1 MLQLQTESSSQI
13 CKYYIHPYHW
23 CHTWSEKIQGTAAP
37 CSWRKMILNWRSWW
51 LGCHKGQGDNNLG
64 VKMKVL
70 WKWKFVL
77 NQCATAYTQI
87 DNLTFKTEVI
97 MSKQYS
103 AGALSSLA
111 GSLER
116 YLYFVH
122 THIVNREQWTS
133 KGTMMLILNFILSF
147 VIFL

>member
-1 MLQLQTESSSQI
+1 
-13 CKYYIHPYHW
+13 
-23 CHTWSEKIQGTAAP
+23 
-37 CSWRKMILNWRSWW
+37 
-51 LGCHKGQGDNNLG
+51 
-64 VKMKVL
+64 MKV
-70 WKWKFVL
+70 KVFFL
-77 NQCATAYTQI
+77 NQCTKANTQI

-122 THIVNREQWTS
+122 IYIYCKS
-133 KGTMMLILNFILSF
+133 
-147 VIFL
+147 